1 MSQPCTRREF
11 LAEAGRLTGLTL
23 LGAGAMS
30 HSAATSPH
38 DTLPRRRLGRTGV
51 EVSILGMG
59 LAPLGMAHYSPDDFR
74 AVVRAA
80 LGEGVSYFDV
90 QPDYGEAE
98 KYLSPLVKEHRARV
112 FVVTKT
118 WEQTKQAV
126 MDSIAGSLRRLNVP
140 RVDAVLLNNIGD
152 YDLQR
157 LFRADGALAGLKE
170 ARHRGQ
176 VRFFGLSGHWRA
188 GHFVQALESGEFD
201 IVMAPFNFVDRHT
214 YSFERDILPVAAK
227 HDVGVVAM
235 KALGGAVGLTYDTR
249 HQRAML
255 LESHH
260 GLAIRYVLGLPCLS
274 CVVVGCKNAE
284 EVRLAARV
292 ARDYR
297 VLTEI
302 EQATA
307 LTLGRRLAAE
317 WGARYPEG

>member
-11 LAEAGRLTGLTL
+11 LVGAGRLTGSTL

-30 HSAATSPH
+30 HLAETSPPG
-38 DTLPRRRLGRTGV
+38 TLPRRRLGRTGV

-59 LAPLGMAHYSPDDFR
+59 LAPLGMANYPPHDFR
-74 AVVRAA
+74 TVVRTA
-80 LGEGVSYFDV
+80 LDEGVSYFDV
-90 QPDYGEAE
+90 QPNYGEAE
-98 KYLSPLVKEHRARV
+98 KYLRPMLKEHRAQL

-118 WEQTKQAV
+118 WEQGKQAV
-126 MDSIAGSLRRLNVP
+126 MDSIAGSLSRLDVP

-152 YDLQR
+152 YDLRR

-170 ARHRGQ
+170 ARRRGQ
-176 VRFFGLSGHWRA
+176 VRFLGLSGHWRP

-214 YSFERDILPVAAK
+214 YGFERDILPVAAK

-235 KALGGAVGLTYDTR
+235 KALGGAVGLKYDTR
-249 HQRAML
+249 QQRAML
-255 LESHH
+255 RGSQHQ
-260 GLAIRYVLGLPCLS
+260 LAIRYVLGLPQLC
-274 CVVVGCKNAE
+274 CAVIGCKNAE

-292 ARDYR
+292 ARDHR
-297 VLTEI
+297 ALNEI
-302 EQATA
+302 EQASV
-307 LTLGRRLAAE
+307 LTLGRKLAAE